1 MFFSCMVTMI
11 VGLPLAILTSVVVIL
26 QQLDTQRHYTMQVN
40 IGYSI
45 IGTYILILSALILI
59 NLGVIGI

>member
-1 MFFSCMVTMI
+1 MVTMI